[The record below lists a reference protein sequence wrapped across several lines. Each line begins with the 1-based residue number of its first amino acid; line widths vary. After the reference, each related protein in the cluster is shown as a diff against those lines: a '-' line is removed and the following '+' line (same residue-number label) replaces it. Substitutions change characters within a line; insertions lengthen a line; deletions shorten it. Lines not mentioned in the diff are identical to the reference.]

1 MAAPAS
7 SCENVT
13 REKRILGRSLRA
25 ALHNKMKLKDKVA
38 VVTGGANGIGR
49 AMCER
54 FAAEGA
60 RGVVVADLDI
70 ERAEQLA
77 KQVNGL
83 AVRTNVAD
91 EADIINLV
99 NRALE
104 AYGAIDVFCSNAGIG
119 TPGGADEPNEVWQ
132 NIWEVNVMAHIY
144 AARHVLPG
152 MLERGSGYIVATAS
166 AAGLLTQIGSAP
178 YSVTKHAA
186 VAFAEWLSITHGD
199 AGIKVSCLCPQGV
212 NTDLLRRSA
221 GGPGEFLRANALE
234 ASDVAD
240 AVVKAIDEERF
251 LILPHPEVAEYFR
264 RKATD
269 YDRWLRGM
277 RRLQASF
284 KADS

>member
-1 MAAPAS
+1 
-7 SCENVT
+7 
-13 REKRILGRSLRA
+13 
-25 ALHNKMKLKDKVA
+25 MKLKEKVA

-49 AMCER
+49 ALCER
-54 FAAEGA
+54 FAADGA

-70 ERAEQLA
+70 ERAESLA
-77 KQVNGL
+77 KQIGGI
-83 AVRTNVAD
+83 AVATNVAV
-91 EADIINLV
+91 EADIVSLIE
-99 NRALE
+99 RAIGK
-104 AYGAIDVFCSNAGIG
+104 YGAIDLFCSNAGIG
-119 TPGGADEPNEVWQ
+119 TPGGADEPNSVWQ
-132 NIWEVNVMAHIY
+132 SIWEVNVMAHIY

-152 MLERGSGYIVATAS
+152 MLARGEGYILATAS
-166 AAGLLTQIGSAP
+166 AAGLLAQIGSAP

-186 VAFAEWLSITHGD
+186 VAFAEWLAITHGD

-234 ASDVAD
+234 PDDVAD
-240 AVVKAIDEERF
+240 AVIKALDEERF
-251 LILPHPEVAEYFR
+251 LVLPHPEVAEYFS

-284 KADS
+284 KTQTSKAQ